1 MEISLLLSEWSA
13 NIAKVPANAIIT
25 ALVVMVQV
33 SAKIVMVVVISK
45 KPPLAVTAVGE
56 EQKLWPLLCQQL

>member
-1 MEISLLLSEWSA
+1 MVEISLLLSEWSA

-56 EQKLWPLLCQQL
+56 EQKL